1 MPKRSLLQPVEAV
14 QDSKYDCWLLGLSIT
29 TDSAKVV
36 MRVTCSMHKIFIECK
51 LLRYMFNGG
60 GRGAGEEW
68 SEDRNREEEGKVEGE
83 EKRIFYI
90 KERHY

>member
-1 MPKRSLLQPVEAV
+1 
-14 QDSKYDCWLLGLSIT
+14 
-29 TDSAKVV
+29 
-36 MRVTCSMHKIFIECK
+36 
-51 LLRYMFNGG
+51 MFNGG